1 MVKGPAGQFTPD
13 ILKACE
19 DHFSRVYPECVN
31 SSDHGPIMCP
41 AAFKFGYV
49 APRGEASGATRL
61 TDIEEVNF
69 NGDAAELKL
78 FEALETLTKQPMC
91 VLSKF
96 KFKDFTRE
104 VLKKILPNHP
114 TSVKFQDL
122 EGEVDFVIAHRRI
135 GVILIEVKA
144 MSEFKKGEYNRA
156 KKQLKNGEEIIQA
169 LLHGIGI
176 NIRVHKVIALPNLSD
191 HGRATPDFINLRK
204 FNVRS
209 HYDFQL
215 WWTTNFGEVQS
226 GSSELEKMQKLIA
239 ILVGEWSAVSS
250 PAKVLSDVFKQ
261 IDTQKFL
268 ERSFDKRATVDE
280 LDAVRKTKEPGLTT
294 LAKQF
299 MFLNPEQQ
307 RIWNGP
313 CRQVFCGVAGSGK
326 TILLQFKALEC
337 AKKGEKVLVVV
348 PKRLTELYKQFFEI
362 NNVLSKVELLSFWG
376 FWNRMNWTKL
386 EGKFHL
392 FVDEWQLIWGDH
404 PVNACTCTFD
414 ALDGLSQDDSCYFW
428 MTYDDKQWSSK
439 PESATESDW
448 WLLIHNLDKKV
459 GFFLRRNALYH
470 AASLTTNMRSTVQVY
485 SYWDRASRVIKSFD
499 CLANHRCNCIG
510 SFDDD
515 FPLREYWSC
524 RFYLGHHICGPS
536 VTEIH
541 HARRRDILQVIKHE
555 IKSWAK
561 DGEVY
566 SFHKV
571 AILLTRGLVRLRK
584 FLGNY
589 LWEKGILTCR
599 VGSNYSRVVVDDG
612 ELSHSYEWPVVI
624 AICTRNAELNYLM
637 FSRAVTRLVV
647 LYDVNV

>member
-1 MVKGPAGQFTPD
+1 MANSPVMVKGPAGQYTSD
-13 ILKACE
+13 LLKACE

-78 FEALETLTKQPMC
+78 FEALEKTKQPMC

-96 KFKDFTRE
+96 KFRDFTRE
-104 VLKKILPNHP
+104 VLQKILPDHP
-114 TSVKFQDL
+114 TLVKFQDL

-144 MSEFKKGEYNRA
+144 MLEFNKGEYNKA

-169 LLHGIGI
+169 LLHGIEL
-176 NIRVHKVIALPNLSD
+176 NTLVHKVIALPNLSD
-191 HGRATPDFINLRK
+191 HGRSTPDFINLRK

-209 HYDFQL
+209 HYDFQR
-215 WWTTNFGEVQS
+215 WWTTNFGEVES

-250 PAKVLSDVFKQ
+250 PAKVLSDVFNQ

-268 ERSFDKRATVDE
+268 ERSFVKRATVDE
-280 LDAVRKTKEPGLTT
+280 LDAVRKTNEPGLTT

-337 AKKGEKVLVVV
+337 AKKGEKVVVVV

-362 NNVLSKVELLSFWG
+362 NNVLSKVELLSFG
-376 FWNRMNWTKL
+376 RFWERMNWTKL

-392 FVDEWQLIWGDH
+392 FVDEWQLIWRNPHVRKG
-404 PVNACTCTFD
+404 AFD
-414 ALDGLSQDDSCYFW
+414 AMDGLSQDDSCYFW
-428 MTYDDKQWSSK
+428 ITYDDKQRSSE
-439 PESATESDW
+439 PESASESDW
-448 WLLIHNLDKKV
+448 WLPIYNPVENV

-485 SYWDRASRVIKSFD
+485 SYWERTSRVSKSFN
-499 CLANHRCNCIG
+499 CLANHGCFN
-510 SFDDD
+510 DD
-515 FPLREYWSC
+515 FPLHEYWSC

-541 HARRRDILQVIKHE
+541 HARLRDILQVIKHE

-571 AILLTRGLVRLRK
+571 AILLTHGLVRLKK

-589 LWEKGILTCR
+589 LWQKGFLTCR
-599 VGSNYSRVVVDDG
+599 VGSNYSRVVVDYG

-647 LYDVNV
+647 LYDIDVNV